1 MVQSDK
7 NLDYK
12 WSLYI
17 KRTDIQGNHEEFVQG
32 QKFNIKNQLD
42 LHKSTK
48 ESNFEC
54 SVDFKN
60 MKCKLIFLLSIANSP
75 KELLSSFQKYSNDY
89 KTSVITSDSRLA
101 LSAQEGSEISKKE
114 GSDVNPFKKKTEHK
128 QSLVEIMG
136 DFNNNNSLDIP
147 APVVTINNKR

>member
-1 MVQSDK
+1 
-7 NLDYK
+7 
-12 WSLYI
+12 
-17 KRTDIQGNHEEFVQG
+17 
-32 QKFNIKNQLD
+32 
-42 LHKSTK
+42 
-48 ESNFEC
+48 
-54 SVDFKN
+54 

-128 QSLVEIMG
+128 
-136 DFNNNNSLDIP
+136 
-147 APVVTINNKR
+147 